1 MSDHTTSQQFEF
13 RVSGLTDNY
22 SSRRNYDVPYEET
35 FTIVAESVGDALNE
49 LVNRSGM
56 WETLDMER
64 GFTIEFV
71 PPADDEVAG

>member
-1 MSDHTTSQQFEF
+1 MSERELLFSF
-13 RVSGLTDNY
+13 RVRGVGDSY
-22 SSRRNYDVPYEET
+22 ASRRNFDVPYDDT
-35 FTIVAESVGDALNE
+35 FEIAAESVGDALND

-71 PPADDEVAG
+71 PKAGE